1 MNANGQNETAR
12 VLLYEEV
19 AARIGAMIENGT
31 YRSGERVPSIRG
43 LSRQMRVSVNT
54 TLQAYAHLEN
64 VGMIEARP
72 QSGYYVR
79 SPLPGSEGRG
89 AKKPAAEYLP
99 PSDVVLG
106 DTPLRIMRSIADS
119 SLVPLGRGVPNL
131 DLLPAEKLNR
141 MLATE
146 SRRFRSQALSY
157 ATAQGLRKL
166 RLQIAKR
173 SISAGCTLQPDDIV
187 ITSGCVEA
195 VTLAL
200 QAVCRPGDTVAI
212 ASPVYY
218 TFLNSIQ
225 WLGLKVLEIP
235 ANGEGM

>member
-1 MNANGQNETAR
+1 MSADGQNETAR
-12 VLLYEEV
+12 VRLYEEV
-19 AARIGAMIENGT
+19 AARIGAMIANGT
-31 YRSGERVPSIRG
+31 YRPGERVPSIRG

-54 TLQAYAHLEN
+54 ILQSYAHLEN

-79 SPLPGSEGRG
+79 APLPTPGEK
-89 AKKPAAEYLP
+89 AKKPAAEYYP

-106 DTPLRIMRSIADS
+106 DTPLRIMGSIADS

-131 DLLPAEKLNR
+131 DLLPADKLNR
-141 MLATE
+141 MLASET
-146 SRRFRSQALSY
+146 RRFGSQALSY
-157 ATAQGLRKL
+157 ATAKGLRKL

-173 SISAGCTLQPDDIV
+173 SVSAGCTLQPDDIV

-212 ASPVYY
+212 ASPPP
-218 TFLNSIQ
+218 
-225 WLGLKVLEIP
+225 G
-235 ANGEGM
+235 G